1 MTGAD
6 LLVHSLYAAGVR
18 VIFGMPG
25 SHTVAIYDAIE
36 RHSGIRTILIRN
48 EQAGAFA
55 ADGYARVTGQPGVIC
70 TTAGPGATNALTGI
84 GEAWADSVPVLLIAG
99 QVNHDRLHQEC
110 GNYHEIDL
118 ESILRP
124 CTKYVGTVMD
134 NQQIPAM
141 VAQAFHAMT
150 VGRPRPAAL
159 VLPQDLMAASF
170 SPLPPG
176 EGPGVRVLDSGN
188 DLERIVGLLPN
199 PLTPGP
205 SPGGRGACTKAAALL
220 AQAKKPILLAGGG
233 AVWANAGPELRQLA
247 ERLNCPVITSL
258 NAKGIL
264 DERDP
269 LSLGHARSAKG
280 KAATT
285 HADAMLAVG
294 CRFTEVMTGF
304 RKLPVPA
311 RLIQIDINPGE
322 IGMNHPAEIGI
333 VADAK
338 EALQAI
344 LAALP
349 ATTASDWS
357 DIWPTARS
365 AKLATSEWLIDT
377 LRAEL
382 PDDAVVF
389 TDASEMAYRMHTDYP
404 AYMPRSFFYP
414 SNYIALGWGFPG
426 AVGAA
431 CGLALGADPAI
442 AKPQAALVVSFSGDG
457 GFVMTCQELATAA
470 RYQLRMIII
479 VHNDNA
485 YGAIKH
491 LQRLKFEER
500 YRDTELN
507 NPDFL
512 ELAHAF
518 GIPARRVEGAASFA
532 DALREALDQRGPF
545 LIEVPDQWRY
555 LRH

>member
-6 LLVHSLYAAGVR
+6 LLVASLYGAGVR

-25 SHTVAIYDAIE
+25 SHTVAIYDALE
-36 RHSGIRTILIRN
+36 RHGGIRTILIRN

-55 ADGYARVTGQPGVIC
+55 ADGYARVTGQPGVVC

-84 GEAWADSVPVLLIAG
+84 AEAWGDSVPLLLISG
-99 QVNHDRLHQEC
+99 QVNHDRLHEEC

-118 ESILRP
+118 ESIFRP

-134 NQQIPAM
+134 NRQIPDM
-141 VAQAFHAMT
+141 VAQAFRAMT

-159 VLPQDLMAASF
+159 ILPQDLMGLPASPRGSAVAASCQVAG
-170 SPLPPG
+170 SEAHELAACGYVVPKVDPG
-176 EGPGVRVLDSGN
+176 AIKQAVS
-188 DLERIVGLLPN
+188 
-199 PLTPGP
+199 
-205 SPGGRGACTKAAALL
+205 LL
-220 AQAKKPILLAGGG
+220 AQAKHPVLLAGGG
-233 AVWANAGPELRQLA
+233 AIWANAGAELRQLA
-247 ERLNCPVITSL
+247 QRLNCPVLTTQQG
-258 NAKGIL
+258 KGIL

-269 LSLGHARSAKG
+269 LSLGHARSARG
-280 KAATT
+280 RVAQQ

-304 RKLPVPA
+304 RKLQIPK
-311 RLIQIDINPGE
+311 RLMQIDLNAAE
-322 IGMNHPAEIGI
+322 IGMNYPVEVEI

-338 EALQAI
+338 DALQAI

-357 DIWPTARS
+357 EVWPIARAAKRSTA
-365 AKLATSEWLIDT
+365 EWLIDT

-404 AYMPRSFFYP
+404 AYLPRSFFYP
-414 SNYIALGWGFPG
+414 SNYIALGWGFP
-426 AVGAA
+426 A
-431 CGLALGADPAI
+431 ALGAAV
-442 AKPQAALVVSFSGDG
+442 ALPDRVVVSFSGDG

-470 RYQLRMIII
+470 RYRLPVIVI
-479 VHNDNA
+479 VHNDNT
-485 YGAIKH
+485 YSGIKH
-491 LQRLKFEER
+491 QQRLKYEER
-500 YRDTELN
+500 YRDTDLN
-507 NPDFL
+507 NPDFPT
-512 ELAHAF
+512 LAHAF
-518 GIPARRVEGAASFA
+518 GIPAHRAGDPASFA
-532 DALREALDQRGPF
+532 DALRQAKRQEGPF
-545 LIEVPDQWRY
+545 LIEVPDTWRY

>member
-6 LLVHSLYAAGVR
+6 LLVASLYGAGVR

-25 SHTVAIYDAIE
+25 SHTVAIYDALE
-36 RHSGIRTILIRN
+36 RHGGIRTILIRN

-55 ADGYARVTGQPGVIC
+55 ADGYARVAGQPGVIC

-84 GEAWADSVPVLLIAG
+84 AEAWGDSVPVLLIGG
-99 QVNHDRLHQEC
+99 QVNHDRLHEEC

-118 ESILRP
+118 ESIFRP

-134 NQQIPAM
+134 HRQIPDM
-141 VAQAFHAMT
+141 VAHAFHALIN
-150 VGRPRPAAL
+150 GRPRPAAL
-159 VLPQDLMAASF
+159 ILPQDLMGMPVSLQ
-170 SPLPPG
+170 SLNPLPPG
-176 EGPGVRVLDSGN
+176 TVVPIRQRS
-188 DLERIVGLLPN
+188 
-199 PLTPGP
+199 
-205 SPGGRGACTKAAALL
+205 SAGAITQAAVLL
-220 AQAKKPILLAGGG
+220 AQAKHPVLLAGGG
-233 AVWANAGPELRQLA
+233 AVWANAGAELRELA
-247 ERLNCPVITSL
+247 ARLNCPVLSSL

-264 DERDP
+264 DERDQ
-269 LSLGHARSAKG
+269 LSLGHARSARG
-280 KAATT
+280 KVAQQ
-285 HADAMLAVG
+285 HADVMLAIG

-304 RKLPVPA
+304 RKLQVPK
-311 RLIQIDINPGE
+311 RLIQIDVNAAE
-322 IGMNHPAEIGI
+322 IGMNYPVEIGV

-344 LAALP
+344 LAELP
-349 ATTASDWS
+349 TKTTSDWS
-357 DIWPTARS
+357 DVWPVARA
-365 AKLATSEWLIDT
+365 AKRPSSEWLIDT

-404 AYMPRSFFYP
+404 AYLPRSFFYP
-414 SNYIALGWGFPG
+414 SNYIALGWAFPA

-431 CGLALGADPAI
+431 VALPDRV
-442 AKPQAALVVSFSGDG
+442 VVSFSGDG
-457 GFVMTCQELATAA
+457 GFLMTCQELATAA
-470 RYQLRMIII
+470 RYRLRMLILI
-479 VHNDNA
+479 HNDSA

-491 LQRLKFEER
+491 LQRIKYEER
-500 YRDTELN
+500 YRDTDLN

-512 ELAHAF
+512 ALAHAF
-518 GIPARRVEGAASFA
+518 GIPARRAADPASFA
-532 DALREALDQRGPF
+532 EALSQALRHQGPF